1 MNDLSIDSLGKKYF
15 SISEVSKLCNLKAH
29 TLRFWE
35 KEFSDLRPL
44 TKKGS
49 RRYYQQKDVLL
60 IKKISDL
67 LYVEGLT
74 IAGAKKSLSSEP
86 MTRTSIPEDHEIIS
100 DLEDILTT
108 LKS

>member
-35 KEFSDLRPL
+35 KEFDALQPMTR
-44 TKKGS
+44 KGG
-49 RRYYQQKDVLL
+49 RRYYTKKDIDLLLL
-60 IKKISDL
+60 IKSL
-67 LYVEGLT
+67 LYKQGFT
-74 IAGAKKSLSSEP
+74 INGAIAHLSQ
-86 MTRTSIPEDHEIIS
+86 EDSQTMPVIKEIIFE
-100 DLEDILTT
+100 LEEVLKV

>member
-15 SISEVSKLCNLKAH
+15 SIGEVSKLCNLKAH

-44 TKKGS
+44 TKKGN

-74 IAGAKKSLSSEP
+74 IAGVKKSLSSEST
-86 MTRTSIPEDHEIIS
+86 TRTSTPEDHEIIS